1 MVSTSILVIFI
12 YFVAMKITKVLLKDF
27 HQFKD
32 TTIDLTYPKGHPKAG
47 APLDKVCIIGQSG
60 TGKTT
65 LLKVIGGH
73 TFTINSLFKEYNS
86 KEFNKVRVSRKF
98 DDIGVDVRVYVDG
111 EANTY
116 GWSERTL
123 EEKEKKISFQEA
135 LERQKKHYELTK
147 THFIFFPA
155 DLHYEFESSGSN
167 LSSKKVIDFT
177 KEKVG
182 DVWNLVFEEIQK
194 FQEEE
199 IKLKQEIAKVAV
211 ESNSDAMII
220 RKAVRKLEAWKKTAE
235 NPIKKLAEECLD
247 PVLKHVNLRVKRDF
261 NFEAKSDI
269 GLVKLEDFNGNE
281 VPYHLLSTGTKQIL
295 LTSLP
300 LYLLKPDQTL
310 ILCDEPER
318 SLYPSLQKFIID
330 YYISLTKN
338 SQFFFATHSP
348 IIASCFEPWEIV
360 ELKFDAEGHVYQEQ
374 YYPKGKERHVDN
386 YTIIPSYLTYDLMLS
401 KVFDLEETHS
411 HDRSEKI
418 TEVLMLRNQ
427 LLKFKEKNSIDS
439 PEAKQVYKN
448 YRTLAEKLFWNFETE

>member
-1 MVSTSILVIFI
+1 
-12 YFVAMKITKVLLKDF
+12 MKVKNVLLKDF
-27 HQFKD
+27 HQFKNVE
-32 TTIDLTYPKGHPKAG
+32 IDLTYPLGHPKAG
-47 APLDKVCIIGQSG
+47 TPLDKVCIIGQSG

-65 LLKVIGGH
+65 LLKIISGL
-73 TFTINSLFKEYNS
+73 TFNIDTLVKEYS
-86 KEFNKVRVSRKF
+86 PKDLKDVRITKKF
-98 DDIGVDVRVYVDG
+98 DDVEVDISLTKESEDSY
-111 EANTY
+111 TY
-116 GWSERTL
+116 GWNNGTT
-123 EEKEKKISFQEA
+123 KEANKLISFEDA
-135 LERQKKHYELTK
+135 SDKEDKYLLPKN

-155 DLHYEFESSGSN
+155 DLHYEFESSGSS

-177 KEKVG
+177 KDKVG

-211 ESNSDAMII
+211 ESNSNPAII
-220 RKAVRKLEAWKKTAE
+220 RKAVRKLETWKKTAE

-247 PVLKHVNLRVKRDF
+247 PVLQHLNLRVKRDF
-261 NFEAKSDI
+261 SFEAKSDI
-269 GLVKLEDFNGNE
+269 GLVKLEDLNGNE

-295 LTSLP
+295 LTALP

-318 SLYPSLQKFIID
+318 SLYPSLQKFIVD
-330 YYISLTKN
+330 YYISLTQD

-360 ELKFDAEGHVYQEQ
+360 ELKFDEKGYVFQEQ

-411 HDRSEKI
+411 HDRSEKL

-427 LLKFKEKNSIDS
+427 LLKFKENKSTNSS
-439 PEAKQVYKN
+439 EAKRIYKE
-448 YRTLAEKLFWNFETE
+448 YRALAEKLFWNFETD